1 MSSMPIAT
9 QPTLY
14 RIHPASFRDGNGD
27 GVGDA
32 HGMLAALPY
41 LKALSIDGL
50 LLPQT
55 LAPEAEA
62 TVTAEGLTLWY
73 GDEANRVRN
82 AVAPQRFVHGALAL
96 DVMPFS
102 AEKLVAV
109 LHARRATLADSLWS
123 TGDADQPRV
132 VSRWGQGDLRSA
144 AAFLTLLAMLPA
156 PICLYQG
163 EELGLPHAA
172 GLQDPRGAQTPMPW
186 HEAPEQVTAAFL
198 TLLAML
204 PAPICLYQGEELG
217 LPHAAGLQDPRGAQ
231 TPMPWHEAPEQV
243 TAGEISWYQQV
254 AIEHRALAISRQQH
268 DSHSTLRYCQALLA
282 LRRSPLIQRGELN
295 AISQRDGVVRLLIT
309 HQDQCLE
316 ALINLQPY
324 TQAAAPSEATLP
336 LAWQHG
342 AQQEGH
348 QWVLAGF
355 ASAIF
360 TRHVNCESR
369 GVTHG

>member
-1 MSSMPIAT
+1 MITLSGDSRTIGPLIFNATRSRDTGFMSSMPIAT

-41 LKALSIDGL
+41 L
-50 LLPQT
+50 QT

-62 TVTAEGLTLWY
+62 TVTGEGLTLWY
-73 GDEANRVRN
+73 ADEANRVRN
-82 AVAPQRFVHGALAL
+82 AAAPQRFAHGALAL

-109 LHARRATLADSLWS
+109 LHARRTSLADSLWS
-123 TGDADQPRV
+123 TGDADQPRG
-132 VSRWGQGDLRSA
+132 VSRWGQGDLRS
-144 AAFLTLLAMLPA
+144 
-156 PICLYQG
+156 
-163 EELGLPHAA
+163 
-172 GLQDPRGAQTPMPW
+172 
-186 HEAPEQVTAAFL
+186 
-198 TLLAML
+198 
-204 PAPICLYQGEELG
+204 
-217 LPHAAGLQDPRGAQ
+217 AAGLQDPRGAQ

-282 LRRSPLIQRGELN
+282 LRRSPLIQRGELS
-295 AISQRDGVVRLLIT
+295 AVSQRDGVVRLLIT

>member
-55 LAPEAEA
+55 LAPETEA
-62 TVTAEGLTLWY
+62 TVTGEGLTLWY
-73 GDEANRVRN
+73 ADEANRVRN
-82 AVAPQRFVHGALAL
+82 AAAPQRFAHGALAL

-109 LHARRATLADSLWS
+109 LHARRASLADSLWS

-163 EELGLPHAA
+163 KSWGCRTPPACRIRAA
-172 GLQDPRGAQTPMPW
+172 RKRRCRGM
-186 HEAPEQVTAAFL
+186 
-198 TLLAML
+198 
-204 PAPICLYQGEELG
+204 
-217 LPHAAGLQDPRGAQ
+217 R
-231 TPMPWHEAPEQV
+231 APEQV

-282 LRRSPLIQRGELN
+282 LRRSPLIQRGELS
-295 AISQRDGVVRLLIT
+295 AVSQRDGVVRLLIT

-324 TQAAAPSEATLP
+324 TQAAAPSEATL
-336 LAWQHG
+336 AVG
-342 AQQEGH
+342 MAARRAARGSSM
-348 QWVLAGF
+348 GF
-355 ASAIF
+355 GGLCL
-360 TRHVNCESR
+360 RHFHTTC
-369 GVTHG
+369 

>member
-1 MSSMPIAT
+1 MSLMPTVT

-14 RIHPASFRDGNGD
+14 RIHPVSFRDGNGD
-27 GVGDA
+27 GVGDV
-32 HGMLAALPY
+32 HGMVSALPY
-41 LKALSIDGL
+41 LNTLSIDGL
-50 LLPQT
+50 VLPYELSAQ
-55 LAPEAEA
+55 AAA
-62 TVTAEGLTLWY
+62 AVAAQGLGLWY
-73 GDEANRVRN
+73 CDGQSPVRHS
-82 AVAPQRFVHGALAL
+82 VARQQYVRSPLAL
-96 DVMPFS
+96 EVMPFS
-102 AEKLVAV
+102 IERLVEV

-132 VSRWGQGDLRSA
+132 VSHWGQGNLRSA
-144 AAFLTLLAMLPA
+144 DAFLTLLAMLPA
-156 PICLYQG
+156 PVCLYQG

-172 GLQDPRGAQTPMPW
+172 GLQDP
-186 HEAPEQVTAAFL
+186 L
-198 TLLAML
+198 
-204 PAPICLYQGEELG
+204 
-217 LPHAAGLQDPRGAQ
+217 GAQ

-243 TAGEISWYQQV
+243 TAGEIHWYQQV

-268 DSHSTLRYCQALLA
+268 DSQSTLRYCQSLLA
-282 LRRSPLIQRGELN
+282 LRRLPVIQRGELS
-295 AISQRDGVVRLLIT
+295 AVSQKNGVVRLLIT

-336 LAWQHG
+336 LAWPHG

-360 TRHVNCESR
+360 TRNVNCESR

>member
-55 LAPEAEA
+55 LAPETEA
-62 TVTAEGLTLWY
+62 TVTGEGLTLWY
-73 GDEANRVRN
+73 ADEANRVRN
-82 AVAPQRFVHGALAL
+82 AAALQRFVQGALAL

-109 LHARRATLADSLWS
+109 LQARRATLADSLWS

-172 GLQDPRGAQTPMPW
+172 GLQDPRGAQN
-186 HEAPEQVTAAFL
+186 ADA
-198 TLLAML
+198 
-204 PAPICLYQGEELG
+204 
-217 LPHAAGLQDPRGAQ
+217 
-231 TPMPWHEAPEQV
+231 
-243 TAGEISWYQQV
+243 V
-254 AIEHRALAISRQQH
+254 A
-268 DSHSTLRYCQALLA
+268 
-282 LRRSPLIQRGELN
+282 
-295 AISQRDGVVRLLIT
+295 
-309 HQDQCLE
+309 
-316 ALINLQPY
+316 
-324 TQAAAPSEATLP
+324 
-336 LAWQHG
+336 
-342 AQQEGH
+342 
-348 QWVLAGF
+348 
-355 ASAIF
+355 
-360 TRHVNCESR
+360 
-369 GVTHG
+369 

>member
-1 MSSMPIAT
+1 MSPMPTVT

-14 RIHPASFRDGNGD
+14 RIHPVSFRDGNGD

-32 HGMLAALPY
+32 HGMIAALPY
-41 LKALSIDGL
+41 LNQLSIDGL
-50 LLPQT
+50 VLPQP
-55 LAPEAEA
+55 LAEQEGEAVA
-62 TVTAEGLTLWY
+62 AQGLALWY
-73 GDEANRVRN
+73 CDGPNHIRRAAASQQYLRS
-82 AVAPQRFVHGALAL
+82 PLAL
-96 DVMPFS
+96 EVVPFS
-102 AEKLVAV
+102 VEKLIEV
-109 LHARRATLADSLWS
+109 LNARRATLADSLWS

-132 VSRWGQGDLRSA
+132 VSHWGQGNLRSA
-144 AAFLTLLAMLPA
+144 DAFLTLLAMLPA

-172 GLQDPRGAQTPMPW
+172 GLQDPLGAQTPMPW
-186 HEAPEQVTAAFL
+186 HEAPEQVTN
-198 TLLAML
+198 
-204 PAPICLYQGEELG
+204 
-217 LPHAAGLQDPRGAQ
+217 
-231 TPMPWHEAPEQV
+231 
-243 TAGEISWYQQV
+243 GEIHWYQQV
-254 AIEHRALAISRQQH
+254 AIEHRALAISRQQQ
-268 DSHSTLRYCQALLA
+268 DNQSTLRYCQSLLA
-282 LRRSPLIQRGELN
+282 LRRLPVIQQGKLSV
-295 AISQRDGVVRLLIT
+295 ASQHNGVVRLLIT

-360 TRHVNCESR
+360 TRNVNCESR

>member
-1 MSSMPIAT
+1 MITLSGDSRTIGPLIFNATRSRDTGFMSSMPIAT
-9 QPTLY
+9 QPSLY

-55 LAPEAEA
+55 LAPETEA
-62 TVTAEGLTLWY
+62 TVTGEGLTLWY
-73 GDEANRVRN
+73 ADEVNRVRN
-82 AVAPQRFVHGALAL
+82 AAAPQRFAHGALAL

-109 LHARRATLADSLWS
+109 LHARRASLADSLWS

-144 AAFLTLLAMLPA
+144 
-156 PICLYQG
+156 
-163 EELGLPHAA
+163 
-172 GLQDPRGAQTPMPW
+172 
-186 HEAPEQVTAAFL
+186 AAFL

-268 DSHSTLRYCQALLA
+268 DSHSTLRYCQGAVGPAPFAAHPARRTERGQPARRRGAL
-282 LRRSPLIQRGELN
+282 
-295 AISQRDGVVRLLIT
+295 T
-309 HQDQCLE
+309 
-316 ALINLQPY
+316 Y
-324 TQAAAPSEATLP
+324 YPSGSMP
-336 LAWQHG
+336 
-342 AQQEGH
+342 
-348 QWVLAGF
+348 
-355 ASAIF
+355 
-360 TRHVNCESR
+360 
-369 GVTHG
+369 

>member
-1 MSSMPIAT
+1 MSPMPTAT

-14 RIHPASFRDGNGD
+14 RIHPVSFRDGNGD
-27 GVGDA
+27 GVGDT
-32 HGMLAALPY
+32 HGMIAALPY
-41 LKALSIDGL
+41 LSTLSIDGL
-50 LLPQT
+50 VLPQDLAAQEAAAVAAQGLALWYCDGPNHIRRAAAAQQYLRSPLALEVVPFSVERLVEVLNARRTT
-55 LAPEAEA
+55 LAE
-62 TVTAEGLTLWY
+62 
-73 GDEANRVRN
+73 
-82 AVAPQRFVHGALAL
+82 
-96 DVMPFS
+96 
-102 AEKLVAV
+102 
-109 LHARRATLADSLWS
+109 SLWS
-123 TGDADQPRV
+123 TGDTDQPRV
-132 VSRWGQGDLRSA
+132 VSHWGQGNLRSA
-144 AAFLTLLAMLPA
+144 DAFLTLLAMLPA

-172 GLQDPRGAQTPMPW
+172 GLQDP
-186 HEAPEQVTAAFL
+186 L
-198 TLLAML
+198 
-204 PAPICLYQGEELG
+204 
-217 LPHAAGLQDPRGAQ
+217 GAQ

-243 TAGEISWYQQV
+243 TAGEIHWYQQV

-268 DSHSTLRYCQALLA
+268 DHQSTLRYCQSLLA
-282 LRRSPLIQRGELN
+282 LRRLAVIQQGELS
-295 AISQRDGVVRLLIT
+295 AVSQSNGVVRLLIT

-360 TRHVNCESR
+360 TRNVNCESR

>member
-1 MSSMPIAT
+1 
-9 QPTLY
+9 
-14 RIHPASFRDGNGD
+14 
-27 GVGDA
+27 
-32 HGMLAALPY
+32 MLNARRT
-41 LKALSIDGL
+41 
-50 LLPQT
+50 T
-55 LAPEAEA
+55 LAE
-62 TVTAEGLTLWY
+62 
-73 GDEANRVRN
+73 
-82 AVAPQRFVHGALAL
+82 
-96 DVMPFS
+96 
-102 AEKLVAV
+102 
-109 LHARRATLADSLWS
+109 SLWS

-132 VSRWGQGDLRSA
+132 VSHWGQGNLRSA
-144 AAFLTLLAMLPA
+144 DAFLTLLAMLPA

-172 GLQDPRGAQTPMPW
+172 GLQDP
-186 HEAPEQVTAAFL
+186 L
-198 TLLAML
+198 
-204 PAPICLYQGEELG
+204 
-217 LPHAAGLQDPRGAQ
+217 GAQ

-243 TAGEISWYQQV
+243 TAGEIHWYQQV

-268 DSHSTLRYCQALLA
+268 DNHSTLRYCQSLLA
-282 LRRSPLIQRGELN
+282 LRRLAVIQQGELS
-295 AISQRDGVVRLLIT
+295 AVSQSNGVVRLLIT

-360 TRHVNCESR
+360 TRNVNCESR

>member
-1 MSSMPIAT
+1 
-9 QPTLY
+9 
-14 RIHPASFRDGNGD
+14 
-27 GVGDA
+27 
-32 HGMLAALPY
+32 
-41 LKALSIDGL
+41 
-50 LLPQT
+50 
-55 LAPEAEA
+55 
-62 TVTAEGLTLWY
+62 
-73 GDEANRVRN
+73 
-82 AVAPQRFVHGALAL
+82 
-96 DVMPFS
+96 
-102 AEKLVAV
+102 
-109 LHARRATLADSLWS
+109 
-123 TGDADQPRV
+123 
-132 VSRWGQGDLRSA
+132 
-144 AAFLTLLAMLPA
+144 
-156 PICLYQG
+156 
-163 EELGLPHAA
+163 
-172 GLQDPRGAQTPMPW
+172 
-186 HEAPEQVTAAFL
+186 
-198 TLLAML
+198 ML

-282 LRRSPLIQRGELN
+282 LRRSPLIQRGELS
-295 AISQRDGVVRLLIT
+295 AVSQRDGVVRLLIT

-324 TQAAAPSEATLP
+324 TQAAAPFEATLP

>member
-1 MSSMPIAT
+1 MSPMPTAT
-9 QPTLY
+9 QPNLY
-14 RIHPASFRDGNGD
+14 RIHPVSFRDGNGD
-27 GVGDA
+27 GVGDT
-32 HGMLAALPY
+32 HGMIAALPY
-41 LKALSIDGL
+41 LSTLSIDGL
-50 LLPQT
+50 VLPQALAAQEEAAVVAQGLALWYCDGPNHIRRAAAPQQYLRSPLALEVVPFSVERLVEVLNARRTT
-55 LAPEAEA
+55 LAE
-62 TVTAEGLTLWY
+62 
-73 GDEANRVRN
+73 
-82 AVAPQRFVHGALAL
+82 
-96 DVMPFS
+96 
-102 AEKLVAV
+102 
-109 LHARRATLADSLWS
+109 SLWS

-132 VSRWGQGDLRSA
+132 VSHWGQGNLRSA
-144 AAFLTLLAMLPA
+144 DAFLTLLAMLPA

-172 GLQDPRGAQTPMPW
+172 GLQDP
-186 HEAPEQVTAAFL
+186 L
-198 TLLAML
+198 
-204 PAPICLYQGEELG
+204 
-217 LPHAAGLQDPRGAQ
+217 GAQ

-243 TAGEISWYQQV
+243 TAGEIHWYQQV
-254 AIEHRALAISRQQH
+254 AIEHRALAISRQQY
-268 DSHSTLRYCQALLA
+268 DNQSTLRYCQSLLA
-282 LRRSPLIQRGELN
+282 LRRLAVIQQGELS
-295 AISQRDGVVRLLIT
+295 AVSQSNGVVRLLIT

-360 TRHVNCESR
+360 TRNVNCESR

>member
-1 MSSMPIAT
+1 MITLSSNSRTIGHIDFQRHAQQETGFMSPTPIVV

-14 RIHPASFRDGNGD
+14 RIHPVSFRDGNGD
-27 GVGDA
+27 GVGDV

-41 LKALSIDGL
+41 LNALSVDGL
-50 LLPQT
+50 LLPQA
-55 LAPEAEA
+55 LPPEAGA
-62 TVTAEGLTLWY
+62 AVAAQGLALWY
-73 GDEANRVRN
+73 CDGGSYVRH
-82 AVAPQRFVHGALAL
+82 AVAPQQYARSPLAL
-96 DVMPFS
+96 DVVPFS
-102 AEKLVAV
+102 VEKLVAV

-132 VSRWGQGDLRSA
+132 VSHWGQGDLRSA
-144 AAFLTLLAMLPA
+144 DAFLTLLAMLPA

-172 GLQDPRGAQTPMPW
+172 GLQDPRGAQTRMPW
-186 HEAPEQVTAAFL
+186 HEAPEQVT
-198 TLLAML
+198 
-204 PAPICLYQGEELG
+204 
-217 LPHAAGLQDPRGAQ
+217 
-231 TPMPWHEAPEQV
+231 V
-243 TAGEISWYQQV
+243 GEIAWYQQV

-268 DSHSTLRYCQALLA
+268 DSHSTLRYCQSLLA

-295 AISQRDGVVRLLIT
+295 AVSQRNGVVRLLIT

-324 TQAAAPSEATLP
+324 TQAAAPSEATVP

-360 TRHVNCESR
+360 TRNVNCESR

>member
-1 MSSMPIAT
+1 MITLSGDSRTIGPLIFNATRSRDTGFMSSMPIAT
-9 QPTLY
+9 QPSLY

-55 LAPEAEA
+55 LAPETEA
-62 TVTAEGLTLWY
+62 TVTGEGLTLWY
-73 GDEANRVRN
+73 ADEVNRVRN
-82 AVAPQRFVHGALAL
+82 AAAPQRFAHGALAL

-109 LHARRATLADSLWS
+109 LHARRASLADSLWS

-144 AAFLTLLAMLPA
+144 
-156 PICLYQG
+156 
-163 EELGLPHAA
+163 
-172 GLQDPRGAQTPMPW
+172 
-186 HEAPEQVTAAFL
+186 AAFL

-282 LRRSPLIQRGELN
+282 LRRSPLIQRGELS
-295 AISQRDGVVRLLIT
+295 AVSQRDGVVRLLIT